1 MENLFS
7 ESRQKFDNF
16 FSETYG
22 TLYVQN
28 RKIFDMYFSALEDY
42 FRYGHVDV
50 AQVTQEFFQ
59 TIFQKMFMAMNP
71 QYEYSE
77 QYQRCIKAQMESVK
91 PFGEVP
97 EKLASSL
104 KRSLVATRILH
115 KSVQSAFEIV
125 NQMSMVRIK
134 QKLAYLLATVG
145 KICYFWD
152 MKKNLPQVGFEPG
165 TSRLLH
171 TRVADR

>member
-1 MENLFS
+1 MENLFK
-7 ESRQKFDNF
+7 ESRGKFDKF
-16 FSETYG
+16 FRETYG

-28 RKIFDMYFSALEDY
+28 REIFDLYFTALEDF
-42 FRYGHVDV
+42 FRSGHVDV
-50 AQVTQEFFQ
+50 AVKTQEFFQ

-77 QYQRCIKAQMESVK
+77 QYQKCIKAQMNTVK
-91 PFGEVP
+91 PFGDVP

-125 NQMSMVRIK
+125 NQMSMVSHNFFANSPFSVLIV
-134 QKLAYLLATVG
+134 LF
-145 KICYFWD
+145 I
-152 MKKNLPQVGFEPG
+152 
-165 TSRLLH
+165 
-171 TRVADR
+171 

>member
-1 MENLFS
+1 MENLFK
-7 ESRQKFDNF
+7 ESRGKFDKF
-16 FSETYG
+16 FRETYG

-28 RKIFDMYFSALEDY
+28 REIFDLYFTALEDF
-42 FRYGHVDV
+42 FRSGHVDV
-50 AQVTQEFFQ
+50 AVKTQEFFQ

-77 QYQRCIKAQMESVK
+77 QYQKCIKAQMNTVK
-91 PFGEVP
+91 PFGDVP

-125 NQMSMVRIK
+125 NQMSMVSHINSPFFSPNCVV
-134 QKLAYLLATVG
+134 YLTVG
-145 KICYFWD
+145 A
-152 MKKNLPQVGFEPG
+152 Q
-165 TSRLLH
+165 
-171 TRVADR
+171 

>member
-1 MENLFS
+1 MENLFK
-7 ESRQKFDNF
+7 ESRGKFDKF
-16 FSETYG
+16 FRETYG

-28 RKIFDMYFSALEDY
+28 REIFDLYFTALEDF
-42 FRYGHVDV
+42 FRSGHVDV
-50 AQVTQEFFQ
+50 AVKTQEFFQ

-77 QYQRCIKAQMESVK
+77 QYQKCIKAQMNTVK
-91 PFGEVP
+91 PFGDVP

-125 NQMSMVRIK
+125 NQMSMVSHMVFFFVFSSPNCVV
-134 QKLAYLLATVG
+134 YLTVG
-145 KICYFWD
+145 A
-152 MKKNLPQVGFEPG
+152 Q
-165 TSRLLH
+165 
-171 TRVADR
+171 

>member
-1 MENLFS
+1 MENLFK
-7 ESRQKFDNF
+7 ESRGKFDKF
-16 FSETYG
+16 FRETYG

-28 RKIFDMYFSALEDY
+28 REIFDLYFTALEDF
-42 FRYGHVDV
+42 FRSGHVDV
-50 AQVTQEFFQ
+50 AVKTQEFFQ

-77 QYQRCIKAQMESVK
+77 QYQKCIKAQMNTVK
-91 PFGEVP
+91 PFGDVP

-125 NQMSMVRIK
+125 NQMSMVSHIYFL
-134 QKLAYLLATVG
+134 QILL
-145 KICYFWD
+145 F
-152 MKKNLPQVGFEPG
+152 Q
-165 TSRLLH
+165 S
-171 TRVADR
+171 

>member
-1 MENLFS
+1 
-7 ESRQKFDNF
+7 
-16 FSETYG
+16 
-22 TLYVQN
+22 
-28 RKIFDMYFSALEDY
+28 MYFSALEDY

-125 NQMSMVRIK
+125 NQMSMVRISI
-134 QKLAYLLATVG
+134 QKLLPIFFGKNWTFFNTV
-145 KICYFWD
+145 F
-152 MKKNLPQVGFEPG
+152 
-165 TSRLLH
+165 SRKS
-171 TRVADR
+171 RVVFHFLI

>member
-1 MENLFS
+1 MENLFK
-7 ESRQKFDNF
+7 ESRGKFDKF
-16 FSETYG
+16 FRETYG

-28 RKIFDMYFSALEDY
+28 REIFDLYFTALEDF
-42 FRYGHVDV
+42 FRSGHVDV
-50 AQVTQEFFQ
+50 AVKTQEFFQ

-77 QYQRCIKAQMESVK
+77 QYQKCIKAQMNTVK
-91 PFGEVP
+91 PFGDVP

-125 NQMSMVRIK
+125 NQMSMVSHIFFCK
-134 QKLAYLLATVG
+134 FSFFSPNCVVYLTVG
-145 KICYFWD
+145 A
-152 MKKNLPQVGFEPG
+152 Q
-165 TSRLLH
+165 
-171 TRVADR
+171 

>member
-1 MENLFS
+1 MENLFK
-7 ESRQKFDNF
+7 ESRGKFDKF
-16 FSETYG
+16 FRETYG

-28 RKIFDMYFSALEDY
+28 REIFDLYFTALEDF
-42 FRYGHVDV
+42 FRSGHVDV
-50 AQVTQEFFQ
+50 AVKTQEFFQ

-77 QYQRCIKAQMESVK
+77 QYQKCIKAQMNTVK
-91 PFGEVP
+91 PFGDVP

-125 NQMSMVRIK
+125 NQMSMVSHIFSCK
-134 QKLAYLLATVG
+134 FLL
-145 KICYFWD
+145 F
-152 MKKNLPQVGFEPG
+152 QF
-165 TSRLLH
+165 
-171 TRVADR
+171 

>member
-1 MENLFS
+1 MENLFK
-7 ESRQKFDNF
+7 ESRGKFDKF
-16 FSETYG
+16 FRETYG

-28 RKIFDMYFSALEDY
+28 REIFDLYFTALEDF
-42 FRYGHVDV
+42 FRSGHVDV
-50 AQVTQEFFQ
+50 AVKTQEFFQ

-77 QYQRCIKAQMESVK
+77 QYQKCIKAQMNTVK
-91 PFGEVP
+91 PFGDVP

-125 NQMSMVRIK
+125 NQMSMVSHIFFFTNSPFSV
-134 QKLAYLLATVG
+134 LIVLF
-145 KICYFWD
+145 I
-152 MKKNLPQVGFEPG
+152 
-165 TSRLLH
+165 
-171 TRVADR
+171 

>member
-1 MENLFS
+1 MENLFQ
-7 ESRQKFDNF
+7 ESRGKFDKF
-16 FSETYG
+16 FRETYG

-28 RKIFDMYFSALEDY
+28 REIFDLYFTALEDF
-42 FRYGHVDV
+42 FRSGHVDV
-50 AQVTQEFFQ
+50 AVKTQEFFQ

-77 QYQRCIKAQMESVK
+77 QYQKCIKAQMNTVK
-91 PFGEVP
+91 PFGDVP

-125 NQMSMVRIK
+125 NQMSMVSYTSHWAKNPQFI
-134 QKLAYLLATVG
+134 QKFT
-145 KICYFWD
+145 FW
-152 MKKNLPQVGFEPG
+152 KTHFSQNSQF
-165 TSRLLH
+165 
-171 TRVADR
+171 

>member
-1 MENLFS
+1 MENLFK
-7 ESRQKFDNF
+7 ESRGKFDKF
-16 FSETYG
+16 FRETYG

-28 RKIFDMYFSALEDY
+28 REIFDLYFTALEDF
-42 FRYGHVDV
+42 FRSGHVDV
-50 AQVTQEFFQ
+50 AVKTQEFFQ

-77 QYQRCIKAQMESVK
+77 QYQKCIKAQMNTVK
-91 PFGEVP
+91 PFGDVP

-125 NQMSMVRIK
+125 NQMSMVSHIFFL
-134 QKLAYLLATVG
+134 QILL
-145 KICYFWD
+145 F
-152 MKKNLPQVGFEPG
+152 QF
-165 TSRLLH
+165 
-171 TRVADR
+171 

>member
-1 MENLFS
+1 MENLFK
-7 ESRQKFDNF
+7 ESRGKFDKF
-16 FSETYG
+16 FRETYG

-28 RKIFDMYFSALEDY
+28 REIFDLYFTALEDF
-42 FRYGHVDV
+42 FRSGHVDV
-50 AQVTQEFFQ
+50 AVKTQEFFQ

-77 QYQRCIKAQMESVK
+77 QYQKCIKAQMNTVK
-91 PFGEVP
+91 PFGDVP

-125 NQMSMVRIK
+125 NQMSMVSHKFFLQI
-134 QKLAYLLATVG
+134 LL
-145 KICYFWD
+145 F
-152 MKKNLPQVGFEPG
+152 Q
-165 TSRLLH
+165 S
-171 TRVADR
+171 